1 MITIDKVAE
10 NLFDKIRA
18 RFNKVVIRDEKR
30 KKTLDPTKA
39 RFFSFKFSAPDEDNI
54 VVDYGSITISLVDS
68 QSLKIF
74 YDMEIEKDMSDAVR
88 QHWYKF
94 LQSMRK
100 FAKRNMVDSFDVRDI
115 SKAGLELKDLKHLN
129 KDADV
134 FDSDEAL
141 SESMQGVT
149 KTSPKK
155 HYFIYEQESMLNPW
169 GSSREEYEQE
179 REAETAAFQSKL
191 DQHLN
196 NIQSSQASQTASFYD
211 RPKQEPNRDTDS
223 GEKQQSAG
231 SDDQDDFVA
240 PHGDAK
246 QELELFASGKK
257 PAAIVNAPHFSLWK
271 RLIDTGRYVLRPLI
285 GEGGEKTG
293 FVIGQPGEDER
304 VSKIQSLVQNATN
317 AGLKGDFRPYQN
329 SNYHRWLGR
338 LLGYPAEAIE
348 RFITNY
354 FRDKEDLAKER
365 IDEQNISTDRSM
377 PKPGDTLQ
385 WSTMQDRTTKTG
397 TVASVQ
403 NGVAQVRVGLGANI
417 KGFKL
422 QNVPLMAKNVSWK
435 TIPASA
441 QGVAEGWKENLA
453 ALGIAG
459 ALGAAGPSADA
470 ATNAP
475 QYVSQNAIPII
486 ATITI
491 EGEKRQLDLT
501 SKGFTDVRQAE
512 KFINQFLYD
521 RGIMNWQGII
531 ERGTKGSGN
540 YQKITIH
547 GAGGL
552 QESRNPMTGTSRSS
566 YQVLETAKIIVR
578 HSKRIEENDDP
589 RSRSRN
595 IAAIFIQNESG
606 ERFRMPQGTTVNE
619 ARIIARHVRNEG
631 TIYDDFGNHLMG
643 MLNEMHQLKQFT
655 RNMRGR
661 TFEDQTTQA
670 MLESAQDHYGELHSG
685 FFGMRTQRGYER
697 FREGWEPDEGI
708 IMDEIDLDEMRKRF
722 EKRYFDERLE
732 EALPVIA
739 RAHKYRKTKMEE
751 EFGAWMESV
760 IEKSFDKMIKEDIDP
775 TAPQDSSSP
784 LSTAGQNQIGID
796 SMSQT
801 KTIIDSEKGGR
812 SINKFFQDHNFNVH
826 FQDGKWHFTSE
837 EELNRALD
845 WAAKD
850 GVNLDKDDLKVAEY
864 DPQPFGSSMNDQSFR
879 NDVAMESMLRLAGL
893 KK

>member
-141 SESMQGVT
+141 SESRMV
-149 KTSPKK
+149 
-155 HYFIYEQESMLNPW
+155 
-169 GSSREEYEQE
+169 
-179 REAETAAFQSKL
+179 
-191 DQHLN
+191 
-196 NIQSSQASQTASFYD
+196 
-211 RPKQEPNRDTDS
+211 
-223 GEKQQSAG
+223 
-231 SDDQDDFVA
+231 
-240 PHGDAK
+240 
-246 QELELFASGKK
+246 
-257 PAAIVNAPHFSLWK
+257 
-271 RLIDTGRYVLRPLI
+271 
-285 GEGGEKTG
+285 
-293 FVIGQPGEDER
+293 
-304 VSKIQSLVQNATN
+304 
-317 AGLKGDFRPYQN
+317 
-329 SNYHRWLGR
+329 
-338 LLGYPAEAIE
+338 
-348 RFITNY
+348 
-354 FRDKEDLAKER
+354 
-365 IDEQNISTDRSM
+365 
-377 PKPGDTLQ
+377 
-385 WSTMQDRTTKTG
+385 
-397 TVASVQ
+397 
-403 NGVAQVRVGLGANI
+403 
-417 KGFKL
+417 
-422 QNVPLMAKNVSWK
+422 
-435 TIPASA
+435 
-441 QGVAEGWKENLA
+441 
-453 ALGIAG
+453 
-459 ALGAAGPSADA
+459 
-470 ATNAP
+470 
-475 QYVSQNAIPII
+475 
-486 ATITI
+486 
-491 EGEKRQLDLT
+491 
-501 SKGFTDVRQAE
+501 
-512 KFINQFLYD
+512 
-521 RGIMNWQGII
+521 
-531 ERGTKGSGN
+531 
-540 YQKITIH
+540 
-547 GAGGL
+547 
-552 QESRNPMTGTSRSS
+552 GTSRSS
-566 YQVLETAKIIVR
+566 YQVLENAKIIVR
-578 HSKRIEENDDP
+578 HSKRIEENEDP

-595 IAAIFIQNESG
+595 IAAIFIENQAG
-606 ERFRMPQGTTVNE
+606 ERFKLPLGTTINE

-631 TIYDDFGNHLMG
+631 TIHDDFGSHLMG
-643 MLNEMHQLKQFT
+643 MLNEMHQLKKFS

-661 TFEDQTTQA
+661 TFEDQDTQA
-670 MLESAQDHYGELHSG
+670 MLESAQDHYGELHSN
-685 FFGMRTQRGYER
+685 FFSLRTQRGYEQ

-760 IEKSFDKMIKEDIDP
+760 IEKSFDKIIKEDIDP
-775 TAPQDSSSP
+775 TAPQNSSSP
-784 LSTAGQNQIGID
+784 LSTAGENRIGID
-796 SMSQT
+796 SISQT

-812 SINKFFQDHNFNVH
+812 SINKFFQDHDFNVH